1 MALADL
7 IGRLSADGKITADE
21 VLEVRREVFDQLDVT
36 RDEAEAVVALN
47 EQVAG
52 HCREWDQAF
61 AEIVADIVVNQQ
73 VPRGYVDD
81 QQAEWLIALFSRD
94 NIIETRGELN
104 ALIHIL
110 ERAESAPRRL
120 GGFALAQV
128 KEAVLN
134 GEGDLADGGALV
146 RNQIT
151 AGEVSLMRRILY
163 AACGDGD
170 IAITRGEAE
179 VLFDLN
185 DAGGAAAVAEW
196 VDLYSKAI
204 AAAVMTV
211 SGYEPVSREDAA
223 RREAW
228 LSQPTEGIGSF
239 LGRFFVGF
247 GAAATSEQSLDSI
260 LHPKR
265 ISEELWE
272 AHNARFDAMAAA
284 AENVTDDEA
293 QWMAS
298 RIGRDGRFDAA
309 ERALIEFLRKESP
322 VIHPALRALL
332 DAPPA
337 DAGPAS
343 SDPDFGRRSA

>member
-7 IGRLSADGKITADE
+7 IARLSADGKITADE
-21 VLEVRREVFDQLDVT
+21 VLEVRREVYDQLDVT
-36 RDEAEAVVALN
+36 REEAEAVVALN
-47 EQVAG
+47 ERVAG
-52 HCREWDQAF
+52 HCREWDEAF
-61 AEIVADIVVNQQ
+61 AEIVADIVVHQQ

-81 QQAEWLIALFSRD
+81 RQAEWLIALFARD
-94 NIIETRGELN
+94 NTIETRGELN
-104 ALIHIL
+104 ALVHIL

-120 GGFALAQV
+120 GSFALAQV

-134 GEGDLADGGALV
+134 GEGDLADGRALI

-151 AGEVSLMRRILY
+151 AGEVGLMRRILY
-163 AACGDGD
+163 AACGDGNL
-170 IAITRGEAE
+170 AITRDEAE

-185 DAGGAAAVAEW
+185 DAAGAAAVLEW

-228 LSQPTEGIGSF
+228 LYQPTEGIGSF

-247 GAAATSEQSLDSI
+247 GAAATSRQSLDSI
-260 LHPKR
+260 LHPER

-272 AHNARFDAMAAA
+272 ARNARFDAMAAA
-284 AENVTDDEA
+284 AETVTDDEA
-293 QWMAS
+293 HWMAS

-309 ERALIEFLRKESP
+309 ERALIGFLQAESP

-332 DAPPA
+332 DTPPA
-337 DAGPAS
+337 DAGPALA
-343 SDPDFGRRSA
+343 DPEFGRRSA

>member
-7 IGRLSADGKITADE
+7 IARLSADGKVTPDE
-21 VLEVRREVFDQLDVT
+21 VLEVRREVFDQLEVT
-36 RDEAEAVVALN
+36 REEAEAIVTLN
-47 EQVAG
+47 ELIAG

-61 AEIVADIVVNQQ
+61 AEIIADIVVNQQ

-81 QQAEWLIALFSRD
+81 QQSEWLIALFSRD
-94 NIIETRGELN
+94 NIIETRGELD
-104 ALIHIL
+104 ALVHIL
-110 ERAESAPRRL
+110 ERAESVPRRL

-134 GEGDLADGGALV
+134 GQGDLAGGGDLD

-151 AGEVSLMRRILY
+151 EGEVHLLRRILY

-170 IAITRGEAE
+170 LAITRDEAE
-179 VLFDLN
+179 VLLDLN
-185 DAGGAAAVAEW
+185 DAAGAAACPAW
-196 VDLYSKAI
+196 TDLYSKAI

-211 SGYEPVSREDAA
+211 SGYEPVPREDAA

-247 GAAATSEQSLDSI
+247 GAAATAEQSLDSI

-265 ISEELWE
+265 LGEEMWE
-272 AHNARFDAMAAA
+272 AHNARYEAMSAA
-284 AENVTDDEA
+284 AETVTDDEA
-293 QWMAS
+293 QWLAG

-309 ERALIEFLRKESP
+309 ERALIGFLRKQNP
-322 VIHPALRALL
+322 AIHPALRALM
-332 DAPPA
+332 DALPA
-337 DAGPAS
+337 DTGPAS
-343 SDPDFGRRSA
+343 SDPNYGRLSA